1 MELEET
7 GPGKQGLLKQETQ
20 YPDSDG
26 EAEDKYFDK
35 NSGSPNRS
43 PNTASPNRSPNRS
56 FEEDPEEERDKVV
69 GATSPP
75 NMSSS
80 GLPTASLH
88 FITIYDKVRTT
99 YFCLSL
105 SEKYTEAKL
114 DLKNLKKSMV
124 EMKIEK
130 REVYRTTNSPDADWT
145 SIFVK
150 GGLYV
155 SALFDK
161 RVPIGERMKLL
172 LQVKKVIQ
180 ESTKTINLATN
191 SRVVKKSSEAIT
203 SCCKTFTET
212 LAATGIDS
220 KLDKQRYSKCFEDLL
235 GEVEITD
242 ISEQGY
248 EQEFPVLK
256 DFIDDNYNRFKR
268 LEAWRSG
275 KSKLIVAV
283 FAVVMLLGIVAK
295 FLSMLLRK

>member
-1 MELEET
+1 MELDQT

-26 EAEDKYFDK
+26 EADDKYFDK
-35 NSGSPNRS
+35 NS
-43 PNTASPNRSPNRS
+43 ASPNRSLNKS
-56 FEEDPEEERDKVV
+56 LEDLDPEEERDKVN
-69 GATSPP
+69 GTESPP
-75 NMSSS
+75 NISTQ

-88 FITIYDKVRTT
+88 FITIYDRVKTT
-99 YFCLSL
+99 YFCLSI

-130 REVYRTTNSPDADWT
+130 REVYRTTNSSDADWT

-191 SRVVKKSSEAIT
+191 SRVVKKSTEQIT
-203 SCCKTFTET
+203 ACCKTFTET
-212 LAATGIDS
+212 LAANGIAS
-220 KLDKQRYSKCFEDLL
+220 KLDKERYSKSFEELL
-235 GEVEITD
+235 GEMD
-242 ISEQGY
+242 ISDITEDGY
-248 EQEFPVLK
+248 EEKFPDLK
-256 DFIDDNYNRFKR
+256 AFIEDNFLRFNR

-283 FAVVMLLGIVAK
+283 FAVIMLLGIVAK
-295 FLSMLLRK
+295 FLSLLLRK